1 MNTTRVKYLFIS
13 FFISLSVWA
22 QNRTITG
29 IILDKA
35 DNEPLIGASI
45 AVMSPQ
51 GTVAYGTTTDL
62 EGKFKIE
69 VSPNDHNLV
78 CRFIGYTAKTL
89 HLKSDKNNYT
99 IYMENAGKEM
109 DELVVTGYQAID
121 RRKLTSAVTTVKIT
135 DEKIGSVR
143 SIDQALAGQIAGLS
157 SVSTSGSPSA
167 PVKLRIRGI
176 SSING
181 TQDPLWVLDGIP
193 LEGTDIPS
201 MEEFKDID
209 NIYQTSIAGIN
220 PTDIESITVLKDA
233 AATAIYGARAANGV
247 IVITTR
253 NGKAGKPQI
262 NFSTKLT
269 YSPKSDIDRL
279 NLLNS
284 QEKVG
289 LELDLLQSNYTFRE
303 NKGDVAR
310 IISQYGLTDAY
321 KNGGWNALSPEAQ
334 SDINHLRSINTDW
347 NDILFR
353 NVFNQEYNLSLSGGS
368 DKANYYTAVGYYVEQ
383 GNVESVKNDRFNV
396 TLKTNY
402 RVNSKLKLGA
412 SVFANRRK
420 QRSYLTNYDGFTNP
434 VYYSRLANPYMRP
447 YDDAGNYIYDVNIQ
461 HSKGDIA
468 PDFNIFEERHNTS
481 NINTTLS
488 LMSIFD
494 AELKL
499 NDKFKITSQ
508 FGLQYDEGSI
518 EKYSGEESYTM
529 RREKASAMYAYID
542 GTRSFLPAGG
552 SNKITDS
559 HSYQW
564 TWKAMAE
571 YQQRFK
577 DKHEL
582 ELMAGT
588 EIRHADASTLYSAVY
603 GYDRKSLTSSPVI
616 FPSDNYARQFPL
628 HTETHTENAFV
639 SWFATGSYTLLHRYT
654 LGGSIRFD
662 GSDIF
667 GVAKKYRYL
676 PLYSVSGLWRVVDEP
691 FMKNADFID
700 NLSIRASYG
709 LQGNIDKNTS
719 PYLVGTYQKVS
730 ILPNNSED
738 IIRPGS
744 APNPDLRWEKT
755 QSVNVGADFAVLD
768 NAISLSV
775 DYYYRKGSDLIGLRM
790 LPLETGYSSTT
801 INWASMENE
810 GVEFALTTRNINTK
824 NFTWFTNL
832 NFGFN
837 RNKILKESV
846 AENATYPGREGYP
859 VGAIFAYK
867 TAGLDEDG
875 YPLFVT
881 KDGQTVTATEFLKL
895 NNAGASTLTAEEQRN
910 LYTYIGTTDP
920 KVSGG
925 FTNTFKYK
933 RVSLAI
939 NCIFNF
945 GMHVKT
951 APSYSPTNYDRGL
964 NTNHDILNR
973 WTPENTNTSLPKLMT
988 SDERPGEYI
997 RYSEFGLFND
1007 LDIWVK
1013 KQNYFRFQSIRLGY
1027 ELPEKWLRPIGVK
1040 NASVSLEGRNLWVI
1054 ASNYDNYLDPE
1065 TMGNPFAQPIP
1076 KSFIFGLN
1084 INF

>member
-157 SVSTSGSPSA
+157 SVSTSGSPGA

-201 MEEFKDID
+201 MEELKDID

-447 YDDAGNYIYDVNIQ
+447 YDEAGNYIYDVNIQ

-973 WTPENTNTSLPKLMT
+973 WTPDNTKTSLPKLMT

>member
-62 EGKFKIE
+62 DGKFKIE

-157 SVSTSGSPSA
+157 SVSTSGSPGA

-201 MEEFKDID
+201 MEELKDID

-499 NDKFKITSQ
+499 NDRFKITSQ

-518 EKYSGEESYTM
+518 EKYSGEDSYTM

-571 YQQRFK
+571 YQQHFK

-951 APSYSPTNYDRGL
+951 VPSYSPTNYDRGL

-973 WTPENTNTSLPKLMT
+973 WTPDNTNTSLPKLMT

>member
-157 SVSTSGSPSA
+157 SVSTSGSPGA

-201 MEEFKDID
+201 MEELKDID

>member
-157 SVSTSGSPSA
+157 SVSTSGSPGA

-201 MEEFKDID
+201 MEELKDID

-881 KDGQTVTATEFLKL
+881 KDRQTVTATEFLKL

-951 APSYSPTNYDRGL
+951 VPSYSPTNYDRGL

-973 WTPENTNTSLPKLMT
+973 WTPDNTNTSLPKLMT

>member
-62 EGKFKIE
+62 DGKFKIE

-89 HLKSDKNNYT
+89 HLKSGKNNYT

-157 SVSTSGSPSA
+157 SVSTSGSPGA

-201 MEEFKDID
+201 MEELKDID

-269 YSPKSDIDRL
+269 YSPKSDINRL

>member
-89 HLKSDKNNYT
+89 HLKSDKNDYT

-157 SVSTSGSPSA
+157 SVSTSGSPGA

-201 MEEFKDID
+201 MEELKDID